1 MKKIVFEIIQVVI
14 AYVIATIYGY
24 YNAPEPDNKY
34 SWLISAIMLIIIYPI
49 IKLASKKK
57 KKQEQITQTLQECD
71 CLNWQLH
78 SFYILNNKKDNP
90 IF

>member
-24 YNAPEPDNKY
+24 YNTPEPDNKY
-34 SWLISAIMLIIIYPI
+34 SWLSTAIMVIIIYPI

-57 KKQEQITQTLQECD
+57 KKE
-71 CLNWQLH
+71 
-78 SFYILNNKKDNP
+78 K
-90 IF
+90 

>member
-24 YNAPEPDNKY
+24 YNLPEPDNKY

-49 IKLASKKK
+49 FKLASRKSK
-57 KKQEQITQTLQECD
+57 
-71 CLNWQLH
+71 N
-78 SFYILNNKKDNP
+78 
-90 IF
+90 